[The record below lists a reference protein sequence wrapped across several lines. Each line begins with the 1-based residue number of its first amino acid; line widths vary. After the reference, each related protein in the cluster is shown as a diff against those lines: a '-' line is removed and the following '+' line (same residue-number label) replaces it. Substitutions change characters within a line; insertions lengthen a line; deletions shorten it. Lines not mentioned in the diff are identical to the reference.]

1 MEATSALMSMAG
13 RARTGPSG
21 KWNKMGVDLFD
32 RAARFPAHRKRQRV
46 STSEIGATT
55 TNNRS
60 ACSER
65 KDTATPAMM
74 KSKTSELP
82 ASECFDTI
90 RIMNEHLK
98 GKVALVTGA
107 SRGIGRA
114 IVERL
119 SRDGAA
125 VAVNYASQAGAAE
138 KVVAEIAAA
147 GGKAFAIQ
155 ADVGRVSEVVRL
167 FDETIARFGK
177 LDILVNNAGIM
188 FAKPV
193 SAVTEAEFDRIFAI
207 NVKGTFF
214 ACQQAA
220 TRLAEG
226 GRIINV
232 SSSTTARMMPTYGAY
247 VATKGAVEQL
257 TRSLA
262 GELGPRGITVNAISP
277 GPTETE
283 LFVADKTAEQIQ
295 RFAQMSSFGRL
306 GQPAEM
312 AEVVAFLASDAAVW
326 VTGQNLRVNGGIS

>member
-1 MEATSALMSMAG
+1 LISSPGPEFFNTFESMN
-13 RARTGPSG
+13 S
-21 KWNKMGVDLFD
+21 
-32 RAARFPAHRKRQRV
+32 
-46 STSEIGATT
+46 S
-55 TNNRS
+55 
-60 ACSER
+60 
-65 KDTATPAMM
+65 
-74 KSKTSELP
+74 
-82 ASECFDTI
+82 
-90 RIMNEHLK
+90 LK

-114 IVERL
+114 IAERL

-125 VAVNYASQAGAAE
+125 VAVNYATQADAAR
-138 KVVAEIAAA
+138 KLVGEIKSS

-177 LDILVNNAGIM
+177 LDILVNNAGLM
-188 FAKPV
+188 FTKPV
-193 SAVTEAEFDRIFAI
+193 SAVTEAEFDRIFAV

-220 TRLAEG
+220 TRLADG

-232 SSSTTARMMPTYGAY
+232 SSSTTARMMPNYAAY

-262 GELGPRGITVNAISP
+262 GELGPRGITVNVISP

-283 LFVADKTAEQIQ
+283 LFKTDKTAEQVQ
-295 RFAQMSSFGRL
+295 RFAQLAAFGRL
-306 GQPAEM
+306 GQPAEI
-312 AEVVAFLASDAAVW
+312 AKVVAFLASDAAGW
-326 VTGQNLRVNGGIS
+326 ITGQNLRVNGGAA